1 MVFHRNTN
9 KRGTRA
15 ASVFSMPPIPP
26 HLSLS
31 KRGRVGQRKQK
42 ERGGDYLLGNSPPP
56 AKSACLLIN
65 SSSRASP
72 KTFNDIIDRHTWAW
86 PCAVPGVG

>member
-1 MVFHRNTN
+1 MVSHRNTN

-31 KRGRVGQRKQK
+31 KRGRVSQRKQK
-42 ERGGDYLLGNSPPP
+42 ERGGGDYLLENFHSPPL

-72 KTFNDIIDRHTWAW
+72 ETFKDIT
-86 PCAVPGVG
+86 